1 MDFYRIFFNELLITV
16 FIFTT
21 VLTYILCTLAC
32 FVPEINLFVFLLTQE
47 RKKKR
52 RGERKAKRKMYGA
65 GKEGRRR
72 GGKVDKD
79 CDQVNMKCFV
89 HDNDH
94 WKIPP
99 LWKCEFI
106 YLLIY

>member
-1 MDFYRIFFNELLITV
+1 MHICTV
-16 FIFTT
+16 QRFDLNFRSMRY
-21 VLTYILCTLAC
+21 VKSTYYYYYI
-32 FVPEINLFVFLLTQE
+32 TQE